1 MDSYDRVPYQSVALP
16 QTHPD
21 RLAAHARLFGLEPA
35 PVADCR
41 VLEVG
46 CGDGGNLLPM
56 AAALPGS
63 TFVGIDSAERPVAAG
78 RARAEAWGLANLD
91 LHALD
96 LMDLPADLGTFDYV
110 IAHGV
115 YSWVPDAVRDGL
127 MALLARHLAPQGVA
141 FVSYNALP
149 GGHLR
154 RMTREMMRYHVD
166 GIEAPEKRV
175 EQARA
180 LLDFLL
186 DAQPEDA
193 PYLAVLEDERD
204 RCTRYTAE
212 HFFHDH
218 LAEINRPFY
227 FHEFVAHAGRYG
239 LQYLAEADFAAM
251 QDRTFPPDT
260 RAALARIG
268 DPIRREQYMDFLRNR
283 MLRQTLLG
291 RADAPVQRFPP
302 PDRVRVLTVAAPI
315 RQTALDEA
323 TDTVTFEGA
332 GGKAVQT
339 GHPFARAVCE
349 HIGVAWPWAVAFEE
363 LWAAAGESA
372 GEEITPD
379 VLAGMLLD
387 FYADGFVHLHT
398 HAPTLARD
406 VSEHPEASRV
416 ARRQAEDGP
425 IVTNGWHRSV
435 ALDPAERRLLPLL
448 DGRRDRRAILD
459 TLNVSSEGEV
469 PVTDGELA
477 RTLRHFAQHAL
488 LVA

>member
-21 RLAAHARLFGLEPA
+21 RLATHARLFGLEPA

-63 TFVGIDSAERPVAAG
+63 TFVGIDRAERPIASG
-78 RARAEAWGLANLD
+78 RERAEAWGIANLD
-91 LHALD
+91 LRALD
-96 LMDLPADLGTFDYV
+96 LMDLPADLGPFDYI

-115 YSWVPDAVRDGL
+115 YSWVPDTVRDGL
-127 MALLARHLAPQGVA
+127 MALIAERLAPHGVA
-141 FVSYNALP
+141 FVSYNTLP

-154 RMTREMMRYHVD
+154 RMTREMMRYHVG
-166 GIEAPEKRV
+166 GIEDPDKRV

-193 PYLAVLEDERD
+193 YYRVLLEKERELSH
-204 RCTRYTAE
+204 RYTAE

-218 LAEINRPFY
+218 LAEVNRPFY
-227 FHEFVAHAGRYG
+227 FHEFADHAGRHG

-251 QDRTFPPDT
+251 QDRTFPPET
-260 RAALARIG
+260 RAVLDRLAG
-268 DPIRREQYMDFLRNR
+268 DPVRREQYMDFLRNR
-283 MLRQTLLG
+283 MLRQTLLCH
-291 RADAPVQRFPP
+291 ADAPVQRSPS
-302 PDRVRVLTVAAPI
+302 PDRVRALTVAAPI
-315 RQTALDEA
+315 RPTARDEA
-323 TDTVTFEGA
+323 TVTFEA
-332 GGKAVQT
+332 EEGKAVQT
-339 GHPFARAVCE
+339 GHPFAKAVCE
-349 HIGVAWPWAVAFEE
+349 HIGAAWPGAVTVED
-363 LWAAAGESA
+363 LWAATGESG

-379 VLAGMLLD
+379 VLAQLLLD
-387 FYADGFVHLHT
+387 FYADGFVHLHAR
-398 HAPTLARD
+398 APALARD
-406 VSEHPEASRV
+406 VSGRPEVSRV

-435 ALDPAERRLLPLL
+435 ALDPTERRMLTLL
-448 DGRRDRRAILD
+448 DGHRDRAAL
-459 TLNVSSEGEV
+459 
-469 PVTDGELA
+469 LA
-477 RTLRHFAQHAL
+477 RSNASPDEAPMTDDELETVLHRFVREAL